1 VRVYIPATTSLLQ
14 RLVDTSELGSLFEP
28 RPSGSGGPDSAAAA
42 GGSSSGD
49 TASESASASPASGAA
64 PVELTAFAVTPG
76 LREWYVDD
84 DLEELEYAASREAAR
99 ASLRLLAADPA
110 AAPRRV
116 VVAAEVPDSAV
127 TVRDDLDRGVVRLAG
142 PVPLRVVAAVHIDDA
157 DAEEAVQAA
166 TAVID
171 AADLGDADAEAT
183 VDDAEGFEL
192 AWYATQELGA
202 FLELLGSPG

>member
-1 VRVYIPATTSLLQ
+1 MRVYIPATTSLLQ
-14 RLVDTSELGSLFEP
+14 RLVDTSELGSPFGLG
-28 RPSGSGGPDSAAAA
+28 PSGSGGPDSAAAA
-42 GGSSSGD
+42 VGSSSGD
-49 TASESASASPASGAA
+49 AASESASAGATTGSA

-116 VVAAEVPDSAV
+116 VVAAEVPDSVV

-142 PVPLRVVAAVHIDDA
+142 PVPLRVVASVHIDDA
-157 DAEEAVQAA
+157 DAEKAVRAA